1 MLGLMQDWPLLQS
14 RMIEHAARFHGKREI
29 VTYTVEGTVHRTTYR
44 ELEVRAKKFAQ
55 AMARL
60 GVARGDRVGTL
71 AWNTWRHVEIWYG
84 TGGMGAV
91 AHTVNPRLFSEQ
103 IVYIINHASDKVLCL
118 DLTFVPLVE
127 SILGSLKEVR
137 HFVIMT
143 DRAHMP
149 KDTTLPNA
157 LCYEELIAAEDGLYD
172 WPELDE
178 NTACGLCYTSG
189 TTGEPKGVL
198 YSNRSTVLHAMAIAA
213 ADTMGINARDSVL
226 PIVPMFHAN
235 SWGVPYVAT
244 LSGAKLVLNGPHH
257 DPQTLWTILEDE
269 RVTVTAAVPTVWL
282 ALLKFLNENNKALPW
297 LDRVTIG
304 GSAAPRSMIEAF
316 ERDFDVRVYHAW
328 GMTELSPLGTIGA
341 HTAATEKLDFDGR
354 MDVQAKQGRV
364 VFGVDLRIV
373 DADGQPQPHDGQAYG
388 HLQARG
394 AWTARAYF
402 KRDDKVLDEDGYFT
416 TGDVAT
422 IDEQGFMQITDRS
435 KDVIKS
441 GGEWI
446 SSIELENAAVA
457 HPDVKEAAV
466 IGISHPKW
474 AERPLLVLVMEEG
487 KTIDKDAMN
496 TFLGKSMAKW
506 WLPDDVVIV
515 SEIPHTATGKIHKTV
530 LREQFRDYRF
540 PGL

>member
-14 RMIEHAARFHGKREI
+14 RLIEHAARFHGQREI
-29 VTYTVEGTVHRTTYR
+29 VTYSVEGPIHRTTYS
-44 ELEVRAKKFAQ
+44 ELQVRAKKFAQ

-60 GVARGDRVGTL
+60 GVEEGDRVGTL

-84 TGGMGAV
+84 AGGMGAV
-91 AHTVNPRLFSEQ
+91 AHTVNPRLFPEQ
-103 IVYIINHASDKVLCL
+103 IIYIVNHASDKVLCI

-127 SILGSLKEVR
+127 AILDSLKEVR
-137 HFVIMT
+137 HIVIMT

-149 KDTTLPNA
+149 TDTTIPNA
-157 LCYEELIAAEDGLYD
+157 LCYEDLIAAEDGVYE

-198 YSNRSTVLHAMAIAA
+198 YSNRSNVLHTMVTAGS
-213 ADTMGINARDSVL
+213 DTLGVGARDAVL

-235 SWGVPYVAT
+235 GWGVPFVAT
-244 LSGAKLVLNGPHH
+244 MTGAKLVLNGPNH
-257 DPQTLWTILEDE
+257 DPETMWNILENE
-269 RVTVTAAVPTVWL
+269 RVTVTAAVPTIWL
-282 ALLKFLNENNKALPW
+282 SLLKYLKKSGKKLPW
-297 LDRVTIG
+297 LNKVTIG
-304 GSAAPRSMIEAF
+304 GSAAPRSMIEDF

-341 HTAATEKLDFDGR
+341 HTAATAELDFDGR
-354 MDVQAKQGRV
+354 MDVQSKQGRV

-373 DADGQPQPHDGQAYG
+373 DSDGKPQPHDGKAYG

-394 AWTARAYF
+394 AWTARSYYN
-402 KRDDKVLDEDGYFT
+402 LDEEILDADGYFD

-422 IDEQGFMQITDRS
+422 IDPQGFMQITDRS

-446 SSIELENAAVA
+446 SSIDLENAAVA

-466 IGISHPKW
+466 IGIHHPKW
-474 AERPLLVLVMEEG
+474 DERPLLVLVMEDG
-487 KTIDKDAMN
+487 KTISKDDMN
-496 TFLGKSMAKW
+496 AFLAERVARW
-506 WLPDDVVIV
+506 WLPNDVVTV
-515 SEIPHTATGKIHKTV
+515 PDIPHTATGKIHKTV
-530 LREQFRDYRF
+530 LRKQFKDYRF